1 MQVKIANLISL
12 SPQQASHVHETL
24 AMHICEKMRA
34 PGELDPKTSLK
45 SKGIVT
51 TISTERLHLRRSYF
65 ADSTLDTV
73 SGSR

>member
-1 MQVKIANLISL
+1 
-12 SPQQASHVHETL
+12 
-24 AMHICEKMRA
+24 MHICEKMRA